1 VKRAAALAVGFVFG
15 LTLSWSGMTDPNVL
29 RDGLL
34 FKDFYLY
41 GFFASALLT
50 AFIGLRV
57 LKVLQ
62 ARAVLTGE
70 PVSWTAVA
78 PERRHI
84 VGSALFGAGWAIA
97 DACPGPIAAQ
107 LGQGVF
113 WSAATAF
120 GLVLGVWLFLR
131 RGVAAQD
138 RVHAFGERVEGAP
151 VAGQRERLAL
161 PLVE

>member
-1 VKRAAALAVGFVFG
+1 VKRVAALVVGFVFG
-15 LTLSWSGMTDPNVL
+15 LTLSWSGMTDPDVL

-41 GFFASALLT
+41 GFFVSALVT
-50 AFIGLRV
+50 AFVGLRV
-57 LKVLQ
+57 LKVRQ
-62 ARAVLTGE
+62 ARTLLTGE
-70 PVSWTAVA
+70 PVAWTAVA
-78 PERRHI
+78 PERRHV
-84 VGSALFGAGWAIA
+84 VGALLFGVGWATA

-113 WSAATAF
+113 WSAATAV
-120 GLVLGVWLFLR
+120 GLVFGVWLFLR

-138 RVHAFGERVEGAP
+138 RARPFGEGVEGAP

-161 PLVE
+161 PLAE